1 MRPGCS
7 PSGAGATRPLAAAGQ
22 LADAEPTQ
30 APRRGGGLGCRVVA
44 GDQAKKKRQ
53 PEQQAP
59 PVQKLRVRYA
69 KRGRA
74 RFTSHRD
81 FSRAFER
88 ALRRAGVPMAYSS
101 GFNPHPRVSFANAS
115 PTGAATEAEYLEIGV
130 AQRCDPERVREALDA
145 ALPPGLDVL
154 AVVEAGPGA
163 LADRLTASA
172 WRVDFPVTD
181 RAVLQRAV
189 EAFLATD
196 TVEVERMTKNGMR
209 AFDARAAVV
218 ELTATDEGLALVA
231 RHQTPLVRPDDVL
244 QAIARVTPEF
254 AVPPNAL
261 LTRLAQGELTP
272 AGLTDPFAA

>member
-1 MRPGCS
+1 M
-7 PSGAGATRPLAAAGQ
+7 
-22 LADAEPTQ
+22 
-30 APRRGGGLGCRVVA
+30 A
-44 GDQAKKKRQ
+44 GDQTKKRRQ

-81 FSRAFER
+81 FGRAFER

-115 PTGAATEAEYLEIGV
+115 PTGAATEAEYLEIGL
-130 AQRCDPERVREALDA
+130 AERCDPDRVREALDA

-154 AVVEAGPGA
+154 DVVEASGGA

-172 WRVDFPVTD
+172 WQVDFAVADPLLLG
-181 RAVLQRAV
+181 RAVQ
-189 EAFLATD
+189 AFIAED
-196 TVEVERMTKNGMR
+196 HVEVERMTKNGMR

-218 ELTATDEGLALVA
+218 ELAPNDGGIALVA

-244 QAIARVTPEF
+244 QALVKVTPELRLP
-254 AVPPNAL
+254 ADVL

-272 AGLTDPFAA
+272 DGLTDPFGRREG